1 MSGSTPLTDEW
12 IRERLRHFGMP
23 PLPGQPVVWRGTSHY
38 MSIERDHIVDLEGDP
53 FLIRGNEREGRF
65 GLDDQPKFWVK
76 RALDLNTGQ
85 MHILKLV
92 IQESFKVSVGAR
104 EVLCVRSAKKES
116 KVLNL
121 VRGDPRFMQGRTAC
135 DSRGN
140 PVRVI
145 DFIRGTDLLTHL
157 DSVRVPHEEYCRT
170 LLPAILAKVAD
181 NVAALGRL
189 HDAGLCHGDI
199 RNDHLLVER
208 ETGSYKWIDFDLDQ
222 GFSDFDVWSV
232 GNILQYVV
240 AKGFMT
246 FRGAVDTW
254 PELSGKL
261 SRDDAS
267 VFFPHRVM
275 NLRKIY
281 PYLPEKL
288 NEVLLR
294 FSFGTGACYDR
305 ISQIT
310 DDLAECV
317 ASMGG

>member
-1 MSGSTPLTDEW
+1 
-12 IRERLRHFGMP
+12 
-23 PLPGQPVVWRGTSHY
+23 
-38 MSIERDHIVDLEGDP
+38 
-53 FLIRGNEREGRF
+53 
-65 GLDDQPKFWVK
+65 
-76 RALDLNTGQ
+76 
-85 MHILKLV
+85 
-92 IQESFKVSVGAR
+92 
-104 EVLCVRSAKKES
+104 
-116 KVLNL
+116 
-121 VRGDPRFMQGRTAC
+121 
-135 DSRGN
+135 
-140 PVRVI
+140 
-145 DFIRGTDLLTHL
+145 
-157 DSVRVPHEEYCRT
+157 
-170 LLPAILAKVAD
+170 
-181 NVAALGRL
+181 
-189 HDAGLCHGDI
+189 
-199 RNDHLLVER
+199 
-208 ETGSYKWIDFDLDQ
+208 
-222 GFSDFDVWSV
+222 
-232 GNILQYVV
+232 
-240 AKGFMT
+240 MT